1 MAVSPDWSDYVDL
14 TPFDQTVSSIL
25 EESLTQAR
33 ALIPEWTPRVG
44 QIETTMMEAT
54 AYQTANIVRAA
65 NRLPGATVETLLKLF
80 NITRSNGVKA
90 TATVNITFTDT
101 AGYTLPANTALAHYG
116 TDGSIS
122 VFMLD
127 TAVTTTAGNISV
139 SGAAV
144 TAQSVGTDFNAVSN
158 GSTLQVLSTVPYVS
172 SVVLATKPSGGL
184 NMETDSE
191 YFTRAI
197 TTLSSYSSVLA
208 TESQL
213 RSYVL
218 TTYVGTVYRAKA
230 YNKRRWADRNMVTG
244 GGTHTGHVLLVVAGE
259 NVNGYSNSI
268 EDATVSAATI
278 STIQTSATDKTATG
292 LTIEVHNAELVGIGV
307 TATLKRLDTAAS
319 GTVSSACETALQNY
333 LDSDAWEWDT
343 ENDRVVRKNEIVSLL
358 DGVTGVDYVS
368 SVTLTLPEE
377 TVAAATTAD
386 LGTATYANEADGVGA
401 TITNGG
407 SQAAFS
413 TDGQSPSLN
422 ARILVKDQSTAAQ
435 NGIYT
440 LSVVGDGSTN
450 WVLTRATDADTINE
464 MVVDKFVWVTAGSTN
479 GSKGFSCGASG
490 VIGTDSITFTQT
502 TNAVRAE
509 VLSSDA
515 TDGTGALDGD
525 IRMNHLGMLTYPSTI
540 SLTVS

>member
-14 TPFDQTVSSIL
+14 TPFDQTVSAIL

-33 ALIPEWTPRVG
+33 TLLPEWTPRVG

-101 AGYTLPANTALAHYG
+101 AGYTLPANTPLAYYG
-116 TDGSIS
+116 TDGSIF
-122 VFMLD
+122 VFLLD
-127 TAVTTTAGNISV
+127 AAATATAGNSSV

-144 TAQSVGTDFNAVSN
+144 TAQNVGTDFNAVSN

-172 SVVLATKPSGGL
+172 SVVLASKPSGGL

-213 RSYVL
+213 RSHVL
-218 TTYVGTVYRAKA
+218 TNYVGTVYRAKA

-259 NVNGYSNSI
+259 NVNGYSRSI
-268 EDATVSAATI
+268 EDAIVSAANI
-278 STIQTSATDKTATG
+278 SSIQTAVTDKTATG

-307 TATLKRLDTAAS
+307 AATIKRLDTAAS

-377 TVAAATTAD
+377 TVAAATTAN
-386 LGTATYANEADGVGA
+386 LTATYANGTDGVGA
-401 TITNGG
+401 TLTNG
-407 SQAAFS
+407 STQAAFS
-413 TDGQSPSLN
+413 VDGQSPSLN
-422 ARILVKDQSTAAQ
+422 ARILIKDQSTAAQ

-440 LSVVGDGSTN
+440 LTVVGDGSTN

-490 VIGTDSITFTQT
+490 TIGTDSITFTQT
-502 TNAVRAE
+502 TSAVRAE
-509 VLSSDA
+509 VLGSDA
-515 TDGTGALDGD
+515 TDGTGALSGD
-525 IRMNHLGMLTYPSTI
+525 IRMNHLGMLTYPSTL